1 MYRSRIVAGAALA
14 ILGFLGGLGWNAFAP
29 GVGVATRSGRLPT
42 AAGSLNSDERATVDL
57 FQHAS
62 PSVVF
67 ITSLELRR
75 NLFRLDVT
83 QIPRGTGS
91 GFVWDNNGHIVT
103 NFHVIDGAQAVRVT
117 LADQSAWD
125 AKLVGAAPEKDLA
138 VLKIEAPAEQL
149 PALPMGSANEL
160 MVGQQVFAIGNPFG
174 LDHTLTTG
182 VISALGREIGSAAD
196 VPIRDVIQTDAAINP
211 GNSGGPLLDSS
222 GRLIGVNTAI
232 YSPSGAYAG
241 IGFAIPVDTVQ
252 WVVPDLIQHGRVMRP
267 TSACTWR
274 APRSRSSSASAGAD
288 PRRQQQGRQAG
299 LQRTRRDERG
309 RLILGDVITSVDGGG
324 IFRRRCAPLARAARC
339 RRHRQTHRLARRQ
352 DARGHDRPPGPQR
365 TACARRMIRPKEQRF
380 TRRHG
385 GTEPGGMSP
394 CLRYS
399 V

>member
-1 MYRSRIVAGAALA
+1 MIEGTTPMNRSRILAGVGLA
-14 ILGFLGGLGWNAFAP
+14 TLGFLCGLAWNALAP
-29 GVGVATRSGRLPT
+29 AVGVATRSGRLPT

-57 FQHAS
+57 FQHAA

-75 NLFRLDVT
+75 NMFRLDVT

-91 GFVWDNNGHIVT
+91 GFIWDDQGHVVT
-103 NFHVIDGAQAVRVT
+103 NFHVIEGAQAVRVT

-149 PALPMGSANEL
+149 HGLPMGAANDL

-267 TSACTWR
+267 TLGVQLANNQVTQQLGIR
-274 APRSRSSSASAGAD
+274 GALILDVVPASTAA
-288 PRRQQQGRQAG
+288 RAG
-299 LQRTRRDERG
+299 LQPTRRDQRG
-309 RLILGDVITSVDGGG
+309 RLVLGDVITAVDGQAVASAGDV
-324 IFRRRCAPLARAARC
+324 L
-339 RRHRQTHRLARRQ
+339 LLL
-352 DARGHDRPPGPQR
+352 
-365 TACARRMIRPKEQRF
+365 EQRDIGDVVSL
-380 TRRHG
+380 TVSRAGHSRDVG
-385 GTEPGGMSP
+385 VALQAPSEGRGRADRSE
-394 CLRYS
+394 
-399 V
+399 